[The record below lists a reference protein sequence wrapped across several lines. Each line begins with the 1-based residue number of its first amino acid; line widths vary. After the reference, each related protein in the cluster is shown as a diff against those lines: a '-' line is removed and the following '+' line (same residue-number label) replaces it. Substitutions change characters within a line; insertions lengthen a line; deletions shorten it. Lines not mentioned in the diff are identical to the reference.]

1 MHTAV
6 ENTIGAIVA
15 RSKGVRW
22 KAGSKGL
29 ALVREQ
35 EGYVLVGDL
44 RPGDNALGALLIMPC
59 EDGKPMQDGYT
70 LTLSECEQAVR
81 SILGLG

>member
-1 MHTAV
+1 MRTTV
-6 ENTIGAIVA
+6 DKTIGAIVV

-22 KAGSKGL
+22 QAGSKGL
-29 ALVREQ
+29 ALIREQ
-35 EGYVLVGDL
+35 DGYVLVGDL
-44 RPGDNALGALLIMPC
+44 RPGDNALGAPLVMPC

-81 SILGLG
+81 SILGV